1 MAGIFGLVDMWGH
14 ISRAYVTL
22 PEIDIV
28 THILFGA
35 WLALFLIHKNKPE
48 SRLGIF
54 LLVMLVGVGWEGLE
68 FTYDHL
74 YALPHAITSAQHGIF
89 DTAKDVLNNAIGAL
103 ASLFIFRTS
112 AENSIRISHPN
123 LNTEPAQ

>member
-1 MAGIFGLVDMWGH
+1 MAGLFGLVDVWGH

-35 WLALFLIHKNKPE
+35 WLAFFLIHKNKPK

-54 LLVMLVGVGWEGLE
+54 LLVMLAGVGWEGLE

-74 YALPHAITSAQHGIF
+74 YALPHAITPAQHGMF
-89 DTAKDVLNNAIGAL
+89 DTAKDVLDNAIGAL

-112 AENSIRISHPN
+112 SGNSMRISHPN
-123 LNTEPAQ
+123 FNAESAQ